1 MPTVCLLTDATTG
14 GVSASF
20 ASLGD
25 IILAEPGATIGF
37 SGARVASMTINE
49 IFPEDLQKSE
59 TLLKNGFIDM
69 IVHRSDFKNKVSQIL
84 KLLTKKIA

>member
-1 MPTVCLLTDATTG
+1 
-14 GVSASF
+14 
-20 ASLGD
+20 
-25 IILAEPGATIGF
+25 
-37 SGARVASMTINE
+37 MTINE